1 MLLVST
7 LPGLAQEG
15 GQNDKNHLDQ
25 PDQHLEN
32 LTSSSQKSDQSD
44 SDSGVEED
52 VVIVSDNIFALLED
66 TGHQGDDDAVL
77 DEIVLEEEKG
87 PTLKQ
92 KKKVRGKTQAR
103 EHKILN
109 KKLFVKDHLEDDYG
123 ILDEIVL
130 VDLEEEEKDHKFKSK
145 TKRAGKN
152 QGRKRKN
159 DSGKMSG
166 KENETCLDKVEIS
179 VTNHNKRK
187 ELSNEEEIEFA
198 QTCRKRLCFVKMFSF
213 KTDFGEDEE
222 IVEDSEE
229 DDQDGNKTSEAEEI
243 TLGDSPIKKR
253 LERPGRQTKT
263 RRTATPKAKPKS
275 KPKTDTKAE
284 LSDYEKIR
292 ADNIAE
298 REAMLA
304 SLGIHEEV
312 RELKQGLGLGVAR
325 RSRGEQEEQG
335 ERRRSARIGDKED
348 RDWTPGYREKEE
360 EDLEDQGDHTHQGL
374 RRHPCKECNNCQ
386 VKDCRRCV
394 FCRDKAKYG
403 GPNIKKQRCERKER
417 CLRPQVVCTVCK
429 GGTKHACDKCER
441 LFQDNYDLKEHKRE
455 VHGEVQEQEEQEERP
470 ARRTSLRGVQPIVY
484 REDDE

>member
-1 MLLVST
+1 MLLMST
-7 LPGLAQEG
+7 LPGLAQEEL
-15 GQNDKNHLDQ
+15 QNDKNH
-25 PDQHLEN
+25 PDQADKHLDN
-32 LTSSSQKSDQSD
+32 LSSSSQDRTSDQSD
-44 SDSGVEED
+44 SDSGVDED

-66 TGHQGDDDAVL
+66 TEHQGDDDDVL
-77 DEIVLEEEKG
+77 DEIVLEEEKDLTQK
-87 PTLKQ
+87 P
-92 KKKVRGKTQAR
+92 KKKVRGRMQAR
-103 EHKILN
+103 EHKVLN

-123 ILDEIVL
+123 VLDEIVL
-130 VDLEEEEKDHKFKSK
+130 VDLEEEEKDHKIKSK
-145 TKRAGKN
+145 EKKTGKN
-152 QGRKRKN
+152 NGRKRIN
-159 DSGKMSG
+159 ESGKLSVKNG
-166 KENETCLDKVEIS
+166 FDKVENS
-179 VTNHNKRK
+179 VTSDNKRK
-187 ELSNEEEIEFA
+187 QLSNEEELEFA

-213 KTDFGEDEE
+213 KTDYGEDEE
-222 IVEDSEE
+222 IVEDSEVE
-229 DDQDGNKTSEAEEI
+229 DQDENKTSEADEI

-253 LERPGRQTKT
+253 QERPRRATKT
-263 RRTATPKAKPKS
+263 RRTATPKAKPK
-275 KPKTDTKAE
+275 PKTEAKAE

-312 RELKQGLGLGVAR
+312 RQLKQGLGLGGGAAR

-374 RRHPCKECNNCQ
+374 RRHPCKECDNCL

>member
-1 MLLVST
+1 MLLMST

-15 GQNDKNHLDQ
+15 GQNYKNHLDQ
-25 PDQHLEN
+25 PDKHLVK
-32 LTSSSQKSDQSD
+32 LSSSSQDRTSDQSD
-44 SDSGVEED
+44 SDSGVEDD

-66 TGHQGDDDAVL
+66 TDHLGDDDDVL

-87 PTLKQ
+87 PTRKP
-92 KKKVRGKTQAR
+92 KKKVRGRTPAR
-103 EHKILN
+103 EHKVLN
-109 KKLFVKDHLEDDYG
+109 KKLFVNLEDDYG

-130 VDLEEEEKDHKFKSK
+130 VDLEEEEKDHKIKSK
-145 TKRAGKN
+145 EKKTRKN
-152 QGRKRKN
+152 QGRKRINESGNLSVKN
-159 DSGKMSG
+159 GF
-166 KENETCLDKVEIS
+166 DKVENS
-179 VTNHNKRK
+179 VTSDNKRK
-187 ELSNEEEIEFA
+187 QLSTEEELEFA

-213 KTDFGEDEE
+213 KTDYGEDKE

-229 DDQDGNKTSEAEEI
+229 EDQEENKTSEADEI

-253 LERPGRQTKT
+253 QERPRRPTKT
-263 RRTATPKAKPKS
+263 RRTATPKAKPK
-275 KPKTDTKAE
+275 PKTEAKAE

-312 RELKQGLGLGVAR
+312 RQLKQGLGLGGGTAR

-348 RDWTPGYREKEE
+348 RDWTPGYREKGE

-374 RRHPCKECNNCQ
+374 RRHPCKECENCL

-403 GPNIKKQRCERKER
+403 GPNIKKQRCELKER

-429 GGTKHACDKCER
+429 GQSAASH
-441 LFQDNYDLKEHKRE
+441 
-455 VHGEVQEQEEQEERP
+455 P
-470 ARRTSLRGVQPIVY
+470 AVGAGVV
-484 REDDE
+484 